1 MPRSVS
7 CACSASTCSPPQ
19 NRRVLSGPLPYHSLP
34 RPRATEAACGMGYWL
49 SFSTLAH
56 VVHVHDCASPAAR
69 HARLC
74 RWRLVR
80 RREHEVY
87 MQLVVLCRHWRICRK
102 RGEFGVWAAKG
113 WVQAQLG
120 VKLAAPGHAACAQR
134 QRVDGAQ
141 REQRHSGGAQRR
153 GRKSA
158 RETGTGFSSP
168 NSFKVKLDSN
178 RKPQRQHL
186 TCLFHP
192 TRAHRTVLIGFLGQ
206 WGWRR
211 HTAGTGPAVRHGRY
225 PEPAPPRPVH
235 AAGVADVS
243 AHPRG
248 AHRPQRERRKVAGSS
263 LLKRCCRTSASLSRC
278 LLAGA

>member
-34 RPRATEAACGMGYWL
+34 RPRATEEARLHTVAACGMGYWL
-49 SFSTLAH
+49 SFSTQAH

-141 REQRHSGGAQRR
+141 REQRHRAGGGASRARR
-153 GRKSA
+153 GASAVGAKISSRKASA
-158 RETGTGFSSP
+158 
-168 NSFKVKLDSN
+168 
-178 RKPQRQHL
+178 
-186 TCLFHP
+186 
-192 TRAHRTVLIGFLGQ
+192 TRTNGDFV
-206 WGWRR
+206 
-211 HTAGTGPAVRHGRY
+211 T
-225 PEPAPPRPVH
+225 E
-235 AAGVADVS
+235 
-243 AHPRG
+243 
-248 AHRPQRERRKVAGSS
+248 
-263 LLKRCCRTSASLSRC
+263 
-278 LLAGA
+278 

>member
-34 RPRATEAACGMGYWL
+34 RPRATEEARLHTVAACGMGYWL

-141 REQRHSGGAQRR
+141 REQRHRAGGGASAAARRVVAWRGLGGAFPAVGGHFQRTR
-153 GRKSA
+153 TGPTHASVRKSA
-158 RETGTGFSSP
+158 RRSG
-168 NSFKVKLDSN
+168 N
-178 RKPQRQHL
+178 
-186 TCLFHP
+186 
-192 TRAHRTVLIGFLGQ
+192 
-206 WGWRR
+206 
-211 HTAGTGPAVRHGRY
+211 
-225 PEPAPPRPVH
+225 
-235 AAGVADVS
+235 GVFVS
-243 AHPRG
+243 
-248 AHRPQRERRKVAGSS
+248 E
-263 LLKRCCRTSASLSRC
+263 
-278 LLAGA
+278 